1 MSTRLA
7 GLGLALVLAL
17 PALSL
22 AATKPSGK
30 AVAEKSEAAAAPPP
44 APQVVPYDRELLRL
58 SEIMGS
64 MHYLRGLCNPEEKD
78 RWREKMQKLI
88 AMEAAKEPLRRQKL
102 TAAFNRGYRS
112 FAALHASCTGAAL
125 EAEERYRAEGATLAT
140 EITARFGN

>member
-1 MSTRLA
+1 MIMRSA
-7 GLGLALVLAL
+7 GLALTLTLAL
-17 PALSL
+17 PALCL

-30 AVAEKSEAAAAPPP
+30 AAAEKSEAAPAPPP
-44 APQVVPYDRELLRL
+44 VPQVVPYDRELLRL

-78 RWREKMQKLI
+78 RWREKMQTLI